1 MAGPKIIDS
10 FLHVIKDA
18 AFSAAVKA
26 EGMIK
31 ARGYDT
37 TVPSLVQK
45 FPVPAAA
52 IGTTAQAITIA
63 QILTGILEEDPTGA
77 AAWTFPIGSLLVAGI
92 DDAAVGDC
100 IDFCIIN
107 TDSDGA
113 DVAITVTAGASGCT
127 IVGNVEVESKDTT
140 ADAISSGSGM
150 FRIRIDNITS
160 GSEAYTIYRMA

>member
-52 IGTTAQAITIA
+52 IGTTAQSITIA
-63 QILTGILEEDPTGA
+63 QILTGVLEEDPVGD
-77 AAWTFPIGSLLVAGI
+77 AAWTFPIGSLLVAGV
-92 DDAAVGDC
+92 DGAAVGDC

-107 TDSDGA
+107 TDG
-113 DVAITVTAGASGCT
+113 
-127 IVGNVEVESKDTT
+127 T
-140 ADAISSGSGM
+140 ADIAIERAGDVYDLGM
-150 FRIRIDNITS
+150 SAVGRAEKAAGMTKEAQEIAYNGVIDKFKRENK
-160 GSEAYTIYRMA
+160 

>member
-18 AFSAAVKA
+18 AFTAVLKV

-52 IGTTAQAITIA
+52 IGTGAQAITIA
-63 QILTGILEEDPTGA
+63 EILTGVLEEDPAGA
-77 AAWTFPIGSLLVAGI
+77 AAWTFPTGALLVAGI

-107 TDSDGA
+107 TDGTN

-127 IVGNVEVESKDTT
+127 IVGNVEVESPETT
-140 ADAISSGSGM
+140 AEKISSGSAM

-160 GSEAYTIYRMA
+160 GAEAYTIYRMA